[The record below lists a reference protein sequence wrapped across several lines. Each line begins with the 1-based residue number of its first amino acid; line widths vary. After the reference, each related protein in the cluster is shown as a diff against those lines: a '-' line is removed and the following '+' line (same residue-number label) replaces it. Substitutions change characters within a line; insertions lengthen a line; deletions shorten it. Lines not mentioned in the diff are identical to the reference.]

1 MTKLIN
7 LAQAEKIAGKTPRTL
22 KRWIDSGFITDKRNK
37 GDKYSPIVISE
48 TELRKYLSTLSPTA
62 RNAKPL
68 PEVLAKEKAES
79 EISAWKQLLSEV
91 KADRERLVAQ
101 VSRLESELV
110 GVKHELANI
119 RLSKDVLEK
128 ELLVLARSRTGV
140 IRRLLQGAVSKW
152 RK

>member
-62 RNAKPL
+62 RVFLHIPRKW
-68 PEVLAKEKAES
+68 S
-79 EISAWKQLLSEV
+79 FEI
-91 KADRERLVAQ
+91 
-101 VSRLESELV
+101 
-110 GVKHELANI
+110 
-119 RLSKDVLEK
+119 
-128 ELLVLARSRTGV
+128 
-140 IRRLLQGAVSKW
+140 
-152 RK
+152 